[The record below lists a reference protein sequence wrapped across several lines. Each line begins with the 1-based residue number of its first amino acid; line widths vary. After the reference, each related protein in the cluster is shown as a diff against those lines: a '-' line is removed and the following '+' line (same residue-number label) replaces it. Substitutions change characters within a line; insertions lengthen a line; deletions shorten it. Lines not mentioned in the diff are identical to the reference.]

1 MKISILGAGNVGGTL
16 GKSWANKGHQ
26 VFFGVRHPDDD
37 KTQNLLK
44 DIGNNAQAG
53 TNSEAIAFSNIIVLA
68 LPWQVV
74 PKVLEA
80 ADFSDKII
88 IDVTNPLTPDFSGLE
103 IGFDTSGAEKVAQWA
118 EGAKVF
124 KSFNQTGWEN
134 MANPVYEG
142 KATAMLVCG
151 DDDEAKKTVL
161 QLVNDIGFEAIQRGL
176 GGFPHERLYQ
186 EAIDAGELEVARL
199 IEPFGMTWIHLAMK
213 QGLGRDWAL
222 QIVRR

>member
-16 GKSWANKGHQ
+16 GKGWANKGHE
-26 VFFGVRHPDDD
+26 VFFGVRQPDDE
-37 KTQNLLK
+37 KTQNLLQ
-44 DIGNNAQAG
+44 DIGSNARAG
-53 TNSEAIAFSNIIVLA
+53 TTDEAIIFSNIIVLA

-74 PKVLEA
+74 KKVLEA
-80 ADFSDKII
+80 ADFRDKIV
-88 IDVTNPLTPDFSGLE
+88 IDATNPLTPDFSGLE

-118 EGAKVF
+118 KGAKVF

-134 MANPVYEG
+134 MAKPIYEG

-151 DDDEAKKTVL
+151 DDEVAKKTVL
-161 QLVNDIGFEAIQRGL
+161 QLVEDIGFEAI
-176 GGFPHERLYQ
+176 
-186 EAIDAGELEVARL
+186 DAGKLEVARL
-199 IEPFGMTWIHLAMK
+199 IEPFGMTWIHLAFK

>member
-16 GKSWANKGHQ
+16 GKSWANKGHE
-26 VFFGVRHPDDD
+26 VFFGVRHPDDE
-37 KTQNLLK
+37 KTQDLIK

-124 KSFNQTGWEN
+124 KSLNQTGWEN
-134 MANPVYEG
+134 MANPIYEG

-151 DDDEAKKTVL
+151 DDEAAKKTVL
-161 QLVNDIGFEAIQRGL
+161 QLVSDIGFEAV
-176 GGFPHERLYQ
+176 
-186 EAIDAGELEVARL
+186 DAGKLEVARL
-199 IEPFGMTWIHLAMK
+199 IEPFGMTWIHLAIE
-213 QGLGRDWAL
+213 QELGRDWAL

>member
-1 MKISILGAGNVGGTL
+1 MIRGI
-16 GKSWANKGHQ
+16 GK
-26 VFFGVRHPDDD
+26 
-37 KTQNLLK
+37 
-44 DIGNNAQAG
+44 NARAG
-53 TNSEAIAFSNIIVLA
+53 TNSEAIAFSKIIVLA

-74 PKVLEA
+74 PDVLEA
-80 ADFSDKII
+80 ADFRDKII

-118 EGAKVF
+118 KGAKVF

-161 QLVNDIGFEAIQRGL
+161 QLVEDIGFEAI
-176 GGFPHERLYQ
+176 
-186 EAIDAGELEVARL
+186 DAGRLEVARL
-199 IEPFGMTWIHLAMK
+199 IEPFGMTWIHLAYQ

>member
-16 GKSWANKGHQ
+16 GKGWANKGHQ
-26 VFFGVRHPDDD
+26 VFFGVRQPNDE
-37 KTQNLLK
+37 KTQNLLQ
-44 DIGNNAQAG
+44 DIGSNARAG
-53 TNSEAIAFSNIIVLA
+53 TNDEAIAFSNVIVLA

-74 PKVLEA
+74 QKVLEA
-80 ADFSDKII
+80 ANFSDKII
-88 IDVTNPLTPDFSGLE
+88 VDATNPLTPDFSGLE
-103 IGFDTSGAEKVAQWA
+103 IGFDTSGAEKVAQWTK
-118 EGAKVF
+118 GAKVF

-151 DDDEAKKTVL
+151 DDEEAKKTVL
-161 QLVNDIGFEAIQRGL
+161 QLVEDIGFEAV
-176 GGFPHERLYQ
+176 
-186 EAIDAGELEVARL
+186 DAGKLEVARL
-199 IEPFGMTWIHLAMK
+199 IEPFGMTWIHLAFK

>member
-1 MKISILGAGNVGGTL
+1 MMKIAILGAGSVGGTL
-16 GKSWANKGHQ
+16 GKGWANKGHQ
-26 VFFGVRHPDDD
+26 VFFGVRHPDDE
-37 KTQNLLK
+37 KTQNLIK
-44 DIGNNAQAG
+44 EIGSNAEAG
-53 TNSEAIAFSNIIVLA
+53 TNDEAIAFSNIIVLA

-80 ADFSDKII
+80 NDFSDKII
-88 IDVTNPLTPDFSGLE
+88 IDATNPLKPDFSGLE

-118 EGAKVF
+118 KGAKVF

-134 MANPVYEG
+134 LENPVYNG
-142 KATAMLVCG
+142 KPTAMLVCG
-151 DDDEAKKTVL
+151 DDESAKKTVL
-161 QLVNDIGFEAIQRGL
+161 QLVEDIGFEAI
-176 GGFPHERLYQ
+176 
-186 EAIDAGELEVARL
+186 DAGKLEAARL

>member
-1 MKISILGAGNVGGTL
+1 M
-16 GKSWANKGHQ
+16 
-26 VFFGVRHPDDD
+26 
-37 KTQNLLK
+37 
-44 DIGNNAQAG
+44 
-53 TNSEAIAFSNIIVLA
+53 
-68 LPWQVV
+68 
-74 PKVLEA
+74 LEA
-80 ADFSDKII
+80 ADLSDKII

-161 QLVNDIGFEAIQRGL
+161 QLVNDIGFEAM
-176 GGFPHERLYQ
+176 PSASS
-186 EAIDAGELEVARL
+186 AIDAGELEVARL

>member
-16 GKSWANKGHQ
+16 GKSWANKGHE
-26 VFFGVRHPDDD
+26 VFFGVRNPDDE
-37 KTQNLLK
+37 KIQSLIE
-44 DIGNNAQAG
+44 DIGNNARAG
-53 TNSEAIAFSNIIVLA
+53 TNEEAIANSNIIVLA

-74 PKVLEA
+74 PKVLKT
-80 ADFSDKII
+80 ADFTNKII
-88 IDVTNPLTPDFSGLE
+88 IDATNPLTPDFSGLE
-103 IGFDTSGAEKVAQWA
+103 IGFDTSGAEKVAEWA
-118 EGAKVF
+118 TGAKVF

-134 MANPVYEG
+134 MQNPVYNG
-142 KATAMLVCG
+142 KASVMLVCG

-161 QLVNDIGFEAIQRGL
+161 QLVSDIGFE
-176 GGFPHERLYQ
+176 PV
-186 EAIDAGELEVARL
+186 DAGKLEAARL

>member
-1 MKISILGAGNVGGTL
+1 MKIAVLGAGNVGGTL
-16 GKSWANKGHQ
+16 GKGWAKKGHQ
-26 VFFGVRHPDDD
+26 VFFGVRHPDNE

-44 DIGNNAQAG
+44 DIGSNAQAG
-53 TNSEAIAFSNIIVLA
+53 TNDEAITFGDLIVLA

-88 IDVTNPLTPDFSGLE
+88 IDATNPLKPDFSGLE

-118 EGAKVF
+118 KGAKVF

-134 MANPVYEG
+134 MENPIYDG
-142 KATAMLVCG
+142 KPTAMLVCG
-151 DDDEAKKTVL
+151 DDDEAKATVL
-161 QLVNDIGFEAIQRGL
+161 QLVEDIGFEAI
-176 GGFPHERLYQ
+176 
-186 EAIDAGELEVARL
+186 DAGKLEAARL